1 MPKDTLELNPRLAL
15 HLGGT
20 SSLAS
25 QQLADRGWDVVRVTS
40 AFQAEC
46 VHPNVTELRDTLPG
60 LPRLRLSGHR
70 FQLIVLDEIEKV
82 QSSVV
87 RARLF
92 RIVTELLSPGGQ
104 LVLRFFRGSAFG
116 NGAGQASILEEVNR
130 LAVDRALATVSEVS
144 RCLEESLGT
153 NVDGIIRKWMLPD
166 DGTGSLPILRHIIV
180 NDDKSATYKLGLLRA
195 LVRIAE
201 GSPGLVLERDDHSV
215 TLPMG
220 LVGLVWLK
228 LYLPLVLKYDL
239 RQLKTADHSA
249 HRGYGWAKEDFW
261 HLAEISPFDLRVGA
275 SLSGEWAPVV
285 FRAIHAACGNIEKM
299 PATHIT
305 WPGSN
310 RPVFEA
316 DSCSPGRAPN
326 SWQLTRDSLR
336 RFGTFRVPVAIW
348 QTMGQYACWLDP
360 AIVNEWVRLMQGY
373 QVRYDEG
380 TFRHALVWEEGR
392 RFTGDVRQRAEGLL
406 KEGFDLHCVWTDRSL
421 VHKQFEIDHC
431 FPWSRWGNND
441 LWNLLPV
448 SLPANSRKGD
458 KLPAAPL
465 LHQRRSRIEEWWQE
479 AYLNSEHRERF
490 LIEADAALP
499 LFDGD
504 KFDLQSLFEAVLHQ
518 RARLKANQQL
528 AEWPG
533 QV

>member
-1 MPKDTLELNPRLAL
+1 MLPDTLETQPGLAL
-15 HLGGT
+15 HLGGA

-25 QQLADRGWDVVRVTS
+25 RNLADRGWDVIRVESGLQPGTI
-40 AFQAEC
+40 
-46 VHPNVTELRDTLPG
+46 HPNVTELRDTLPD

-70 FQLIVLDEIEKV
+70 FQLIILDEFGQVKSEAI
-82 QSSVV
+82 

-104 LVLRFFRGSAFG
+104 LVLRVPREHDPKKEGRQTAL
-116 NGAGQASILEEVNR
+116 LEEVNR
-130 LAVDRALATVSEVS
+130 LAVDRALATVSVTSRWVKEILGVS
-144 RCLEESLGT
+144 DELIHT
-153 NVDGIIRKWMLPD
+153 WMLPD
-166 DGTGSLPILRHIIV
+166 DGTGSLPLLRHIIV
-180 NDDKSATYKLGLLRA
+180 NDDKAATYKLGLLRA

-201 GSPGLVLERDDHSV
+201 GSPGLVLDRDDHSV

-249 HRGYGWAKEDFW
+249 HKGYGWAKQDFW
-261 HLAEISPFDLRVGA
+261 QLAEISPFDLRVGA

-285 FRAIHAACGNIEKM
+285 FRAILAACRNIEKM
-299 PATHIT
+299 PAKHIT

-310 RPVFEA
+310 SPVFEA
-316 DSCSPGRAPN
+316 DTRSPGRIPS
-326 SWQLTRDSLR
+326 SWQLTRESLR
-336 RFGTFRVPVAIW
+336 RFGTLRVPAAIW

-360 AIVNEWVRLMQGY
+360 AIVNEWVRLMRGY

-392 RFTGDVRQRAEGLL
+392 RFTGDVRQRAEGLM
-406 KEGFDLHCVWTDRSL
+406 KAGFDMHCVWTDRSL

-448 SLPANSRKGD
+448 SLPANSQKGD

-465 LHQRRSRIEEWWQE
+465 LHQRRNRIEEWWQE
-479 AYLNSEHRERF
+479 AYLNSESRDRF

-499 LFDGD
+499 LFDGEKD
-504 KFDLQSLFEAVLHQ
+504 KLDRLFEAVLHQ

-528 AEWPG
+528 SEWLG
-533 QV
+533 